1 MSSETST
8 KLAIIVTEEGFE
20 PDVME
25 ALQGLGLRHFTR
37 WTECTGSGETGIR
50 EGTAVWPGL
59 NSVIM
64 VLLDAEFVQPLW
76 ERLSAAR
83 DEFTITPGIKMI
95 VTDAVMM

>member
-1 MSSETST
+1 MASETQT
-8 KLAIIVTEEGFE
+8 RLAFIVTEEGFE

-25 ALQGLGLRHFTR
+25 ALKQLGLNHFTR
-37 WTECTGSGETGIR
+37 WTNCTGSGETGIR

-64 VLLDAEFVQPLW
+64 VLMDAALVEPLW
-76 ERLSAAR
+76 ERLVAAR
-83 DEFTITPGIKMI
+83 DDFTITPGVKMF